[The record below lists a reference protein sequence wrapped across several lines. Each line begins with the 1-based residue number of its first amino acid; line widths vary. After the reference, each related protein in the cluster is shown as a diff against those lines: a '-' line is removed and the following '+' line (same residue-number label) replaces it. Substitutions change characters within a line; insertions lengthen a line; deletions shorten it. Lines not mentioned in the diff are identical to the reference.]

1 MSQPWGLS
9 SHALMDSGVKESQAQ
24 VGGWGIRVWDIWTH
38 VHVAQEHVL
47 PAGARV
53 PVSVCAR

>member
-1 MSQPWGLS
+1 
-9 SHALMDSGVKESQAQ
+9 MDSGVKESQAQ